1 MTPVVFK
8 AFLQHAESKKIK
20 LNWTI
25 VQINGS
31 SFLKKKSEHF
41 ISITITTG
49 NTSCIRTYVSQYTM
63 KHHQSLYSSLA
74 NFV

>member
-31 SFLKKKSEHF
+31 SFLKKK
-41 ISITITTG
+41 I
-49 NTSCIRTYVSQYTM
+49 
-63 KHHQSLYSSLA
+63 
-74 NFV
+74 